1 MTEDARESETERG
14 FRAETQGRGGRK
26 ETGERNV
33 AEFFTTEQRRAQRR
47 RRAERSGILKKF
59 RGRCACGLEF
69 WRKGFLGFWGPR
81 MTEDARE
88 WETEQGFRAET
99 QGRGG
104 RKETG
109 ERKVAEF

>member
-1 MTEDARESETERG
+1 
-14 FRAETQGRGGRK
+14 
-26 ETGERNV
+26 
-33 AEFFTTEQRRAQRR
+33 
-47 RRAERSGILKKF
+47 
-59 RGRCACGLEF
+59 
-69 WRKGFLGFWGPR
+69 

-109 ERKVAEF
+109 ERMSESGQ